1 MASRVKVWFAIATL
15 LVMLLSLKPQLAEG
29 EQPQV
34 PCYFIF
40 GDSLV
45 DNGNNNNLATEAKAN
60 YLPYGIDFPDG
71 PTGRFSNGKN
81 LADYLAEF
89 LGFNNSIPPLAAATT
104 TAGMLKGVNYA
115 SGAGGILEE
124 SGTHMGEVI
133 SMNKQLVNHGAT
145 VARIALY
152 LKSIRSARDYLNK
165 CFYSVGMG
173 NNDYINNYL
182 MPQNYTSSSL
192 YTPDQFAELLVKKYS
207 VQLRTLYAL
216 GARKVA
222 VFGAG
227 VLGCIPEEMETHGN
241 GSLSCVDSVNT
252 VVQKFNDRM
261 KPLIDD
267 LNANLSGAKF
277 ILINMTSLALG
288 DPSVIGINNINQACC
303 QVSTTKAKGQ
313 CEPGQVPCSNRN
325 AYMFWDNFHLTDIG
339 NLGTATR
346 SYTATL
352 PTDAYPMDISS
363 LVQLN
368 LQGKSDI

>member
-1 MASRVKVWFAIATL
+1 MASGVKVWFAIATL
-15 LVMLLSLKPQLAEG
+15 LLMFLSLKPLVAE
-29 EQPQV
+29 PQV

-45 DNGNNNNLATEAKAN
+45 DNGNNNNLSTEAKAN

-89 LGFNNSIPPLAAATT
+89 LGFNSSIPPYSAVTT
-104 TAGMLKGVNYA
+104 TEGLLKGVNYA
-115 SGAGGILEE
+115 SGAGGILDE

-133 SMNKQLVNHGAT
+133 SMDQQLVNHGLT
-145 VARIALY
+145 LARIALY
-152 LKSIRSARDYLNK
+152 MKGYRAARYYLNK

-182 MPQNYTSSSL
+182 MPQKYPSSRL
-192 YTPDQFAELLVKKYS
+192 YTPDQFAELLAKKHY
-207 VQLRTLYAL
+207 VQLKKLHAL

-222 VFGAG
+222 VFGPG

-241 GSLSCVDSVNT
+241 GSLSCVDSINSA
-252 VVQKFNDRM
+252 VQMFNDRM
-261 KPLIDD
+261 KPIIDD
-267 LNANLSGAKF
+267 LNGSLKGAKF

-288 DPSVIGINNINQACC
+288 DPSIIGINNVNKACC
-303 QVSTTKAKGQ
+303 QVSKTKAKGQ
-313 CEPGQVPCSNRN
+313 CEEGQVPCSNRN
-325 AYMFWDNFHLTDIG
+325 EYMFWDNFHLTEIG

-363 LVQLN
+363 LLQLN
-368 LQGKSDI
+368 LQAKSDI